1 MGGRKERE
9 IEGTVFFSFTPAKGQ
24 LFYDKKDSNQ
34 RILRAAFK
42 LLARIRLAVLT

>member
-1 MGGRKERE
+1 MGERKERE

-24 LFYDKKDSNQ
+24 LFYVKKDRNH

-42 LLARIRLAVLT
+42 LSARIRLAGLT